1 MFNGFKTC
9 FDNVYEQVFQTL
21 WHILPMIVYHIL
33 IETITNHIVINQTL
47 CLIKHLMLVVK
58 QQHMLMGFKQE

>member
-1 MFNGFKTC
+1 MVDGFKTS
-9 FDNVYEQVFQTL
+9 FDNLCDQVFQML

-33 IETITNHIVINQTL
+33 IETITNHTVINQTL

-58 QQHMLMGFKQE
+58 QQHMLMGFKQ